1 MSKNIFKAIVFVFI
15 AATLGSCTNSPEQKA
30 QNVEEAKTDL
40 VVAKQEL
47 QQARLDSMKEYLNFK
62 EASERKL
69 KDNDA
74 QIATLKYQIKSQK
87 TEMQM
92 DYNKQLEVL
101 TQKNENLKTGIRN
114 YKESTKEK
122 WETFKMNFNVDLD
135 SLGKTISMMSQ
146 KNKKNN

>member
-1 MSKNIFKAIVFVFI
+1 MSKNIFKAIVFVLI
-15 AATLGSCTNSPEQKA
+15 AATLGSCSNSPEQKA

-40 VVAKQEL
+40 VVAKKEL

-69 KDNDA
+69 NDNDA

-87 TEMQM
+87 AEMQM

-101 TQKNENLKTGIRN
+101 TQKNENLKAGIRN

-122 WETFKMNFNVDLD
+122 WETFKMNFNEDLD
-135 SLGKTISMMSQ
+135 SLGRTISMMSQ